1 MTPNRAPAEAGAD
14 PGAQG
19 AQRSAVRWIAIGF
32 TISAVASLALAVVY
46 FLGGQPQLEGILLAV
61 ALGGIGVGL
70 GLWAAELLP
79 QGPFVEARKA
89 LHDTPADREEAEEA
103 FEGDPEPVERRSFL
117 LKMLGVAVT
126 ALGVAALF
134 PIRSLGVR
142 PGRELFKTHWTPG
155 ARAVTRAGTP
165 LTVNDLDVGGL
176 LTVFPEG
183 HLDAADSQT
192 IIIRLD
198 EGEYEDPPGR
208 EGWAP
213 QGFVGYSKI
222 CTHAGCPVGLYQQE
236 TRELFCPC
244 HQSIFQVLQG
254 AEPAG
259 GPATRPLPQLPLGF
273 DDEGY
278 LIATGDFPE
287 PVGPGFWDR
296 DSD

>member
-14 PGAQG
+14 PSAQR

-183 HLDAADSQT
+183 HLEAADSQT

-254 AEPAG
+254 AEPTG

>member
-1 MTPNRAPAEAGAD
+1 MTPARAPAEAR
-14 PGAQG
+14 PGAEG
-19 AQRSAVRWIAIGF
+19 AQRRAVRWIAIGF
-32 TISAVASLALAVVY
+32 TISAVASLALAAVY

-79 QGPFVEARKA
+79 QGPFVEGRKA
-89 LHDTPADREEAEEA
+89 LHDTPGDRAEAEEA
-103 FEGDPEPVERRSFL
+103 FEGDPEPIERRSFL
-117 LKMLGVAVT
+117 LKMLGAAVA

-165 LTVNDLDVGGL
+165 LTINDLDVGGL

-244 HQSIFQVLQG
+244 HQSVFQVLQG